1 MSNKRRRPYKEVRTA
16 FRRKRLERD
25 MSVRDAAQ
33 ALGVTET
40 CVYQWELGQ
49 HLPTGR
55 RIVDVARLYECT
67 ADELL
72 YDGKTGRNIRAP
84 RFRAG
89 SKPAE
94 EEKE

>member
-1 MSNKRRRPYKEVRTA
+1 MRTA

-67 ADELL
+67 TDELL
-72 YDGKTGRNIRAP
+72 RGNAGRLLQLRRA
-84 RFRAG
+84 A
-89 SKPAE
+89 
-94 EEKE
+94 

>member
-1 MSNKRRRPYKEVRTA
+1 M
-16 FRRKRLERD
+16 RD
-25 MSVRDAAQ
+25 VAL

-72 YDGKTGRNIRAP
+72 N
-84 RFRAG
+84 G
-89 SKPAE
+89 SRDTRIG
-94 EEKE
+94 EKG

>member
-1 MSNKRRRPYKEVRTA
+1 MRTL
-16 FRRKRLERD
+16 FRQKRLEQD
-25 MSVRDAAQ
+25 MSVRDVAL

-40 CVYQWELGQ
+40 CVCQWELGQ

-72 YDGKTGRNIRAP
+72 N
-84 RFRAG
+84 G
-89 SKPAE
+89 SRDT
-94 EEKE
+94 

>member
-1 MSNKRRRPYKEVRTA
+1 MRTA

>member
-1 MSNKRRRPYKEVRTA
+1 MSNKRRRPYKEVRTV
-16 FRRKRLERD
+16 FRQKRIEKD
-25 MSVRDAAQ
+25 MSVSDVAL

-67 ADELL
+67 TDELL

>member
-1 MSNKRRRPYKEVRTA
+1 MRTA

-25 MSVRDAAQ
+25 MSGRDAAQ

>member
-16 FRRKRLERD
+16 FRQKRLEQD
-25 MSVRDAAQ
+25 MRVRDVAL

-67 ADELL
+67 TDELL
-72 YDGKTGRNIRAP
+72 N
-84 RFRAG
+84 G
-89 SKPAE
+89 SRDT
-94 EEKE
+94 